1 MQMAR
6 NGGADISGYPGFW
19 RSARGAAEEKGAAI
33 M

>member
-1 MQMAR
+1 MQMAG

-19 RSARGAAEEKGAAI
+19 RSARGATEEKGAVA